1 MKTIQLLTT
10 VALSAVTGLA
20 AAQTLESVQD
30 KGYLQCGVSQ
40 GLPGFSNTDDAGNW
54 VGIDVDYCRALAAAV
69 LGDADAVRY
78 TPLSASARFSAL
90 TSGEID
96 VLSRNTTYTM
106 TRDTQQGIDFVGV
119 TFYDGQG
126 IMVRKELGASSALEL
141 DGASVC
147 TNTGTTTEL
156 NISDY
161 FRANGMEMELVA
173 FETSDDVVAA
183 YDAGR
188 CDAYTTDKSGLAAQG
203 TKLSNPDAHM
213 ILPETL
219 SKEPLGPA
227 VRHGDQQWGDIARW
241 TLLIMLEA
249 EELGVSSANVEAE
262 QASPSSPAIGRL
274 LGVDSSIGEG
284 VGLGNDFGFHIIS
297 QVGNYGE
304 IYETNVEPLIP
315 RAGSLNALYTEGGI
329 MYSAPVR

>member
-20 AAQTLESVQD
+20 AAQTLESVQE

-96 VLSRNTTYTM
+96 VLSRNNYTM

-126 IMVRKELGASSALEL
+126 IMVRKELGVSSAPEL

-147 TNTGTTTEL
+147 IT
-156 NISDY
+156 
-161 FRANGMEMELVA
+161 
-173 FETSDDVVAA
+173 
-183 YDAGR
+183 
-188 CDAYTTDKSGLAAQG
+188 LAQ
-203 TKLSNPDAHM
+203 
-213 ILPETL
+213 
-219 SKEPLGPA
+219 
-227 VRHGDQQWGDIARW
+227 
-241 TLLIMLEA
+241 
-249 EELGVSSANVEAE
+249 
-262 QASPSSPAIGRL
+262 PS
-274 LGVDSSIGEG
+274 
-284 VGLGNDFGFHIIS
+284 
-297 QVGNYGE
+297 
-304 IYETNVEPLIP
+304 
-315 RAGSLNALYTEGGI
+315 
-329 MYSAPVR
+329 

>member
-20 AAQTLESVQD
+20 AAQTLESVQN

-106 TRDTQQGIDFVGV
+106 TRDTQQGIDFAGI

-126 IMVRKELGASSALEL
+126 IMVRKELGVSSALEL

>member
-126 IMVRKELGASSALEL
+126 IMVRKELGVSSALEL

>member
-20 AAQTLESVQD
+20 AAQTLESVQE

-126 IMVRKELGASSALEL
+126 IMVRKELGVSSALEL

>member
-10 VALSAVTGLA
+10 VALSAVTGIA

-126 IMVRKELGASSALEL
+126 IMVRKELGVSSALEL

>member
-20 AAQTLESVQD
+20 AAQTLESVQE

-126 IMVRKELGASSALEL
+126 IMVRKELGVSSALEL

-284 VGLGNDFGFHIIS
+284 VSLGNDFGFHIIS

>member
-1 MKTIQLLTT
+1 MKTIQLITT

-126 IMVRKELGASSALEL
+126 IMVRKELGVSSALEL